1 MTKIILLVI
10 FLLSVVGAHAD
21 TMDTSQGQLKLEIM
35 ASGFDVPWAIDF
47 LPNGAALVTERAGH
61 LNYVLAQKKFR
72 IKGVPRVVARGQG
85 GLLDVL
91 VPRDFLRSRQLFL
104 SYSKSQGNGSGTA
117 LAVGTLS
124 TDFKRLTNLRVI
136 FEATPSSSTSRHYGA
151 RVIESTD
158 GTLFLTLGERG
169 ERDSAQDLSRHQG
182 SIIHL
187 SRNGGIPAN
196 NPFVSRRDAQ
206 PQIWSYGH
214 RNPQGIA
221 FDRRGRLWVVE
232 HGAKGGDEINLI
244 RKGANYG
251 WPVISF
257 GRHYS
262 GAKIGEGT
270 SKPGMQQPVWYW
282 DPSIAPSGMMIYSG
296 KLWPSWRG
304 HFFVGSLKLDFIS
317 RLSGESLAEKE
328 RLKGPATARIRDI
341 AEAPDGSIWFAS
353 ENDGAIYRLTPA
365 N

>member
-1 MTKIILLVI
+1 M
-10 FLLSVVGAHAD
+10 
-21 TMDTSQGQLKLEIM
+21 
-35 ASGFDVPWAIDF
+35 
-47 LPNGAALVTERAGH
+47 
-61 LNYVLAQKKFR
+61 
-72 IKGVPRVVARGQG
+72 
-85 GLLDVL
+85 
-91 VPRDFLRSRQLFL
+91 
-104 SYSKSQGNGSGTA
+104 
-117 LAVGTLS
+117 
-124 TDFKRLTNLRVI
+124 
-136 FEATPSSSTSRHYGA
+136 
-151 RVIESTD
+151 
-158 GTLFLTLGERG
+158 
-169 ERDSAQDLSRHQG
+169 
-182 SIIHL
+182 

-196 NPFVSRRDAQ
+196 NPFVSRREAQ

-328 RLKGPATARIRDI
+328 RLKGPATGRIRDI